1 MSRILTFCFVLVV
14 MVAGLAFHLRNSQMV
29 NLDYYLGSVE
39 LPFSLTV
46 IAALCL
52 GALLGVLACLPLL
65 IKLKRKNVRLAKQV
79 RVSEKELDN
88 LRVIPLKDTR

>member
-1 MSRILTFCFVLVV
+1 
-14 MVAGLAFHLRNSQMV
+14 MVAGLAFHLRNSQLV

-46 IAALCL
+46 ITALCL
-52 GALLGVLACLPLL
+52 GAVMGVLACVPLL
-65 IKLKRKNVRLAKQV
+65 IKLKRKNAKLLKQV

-88 LRVIPLKDTR
+88 LRVIPLKDSH